1 VAASI
6 QYPRTIT
13 IKDSYK
19 LLSLR
24 HLVTLSPCHL
34 VILLLTLAAAGCQKE
49 PDDRLGAVADFQ
61 LTERSGQTIAR
72 DDLRG
77 KVWVAGFFFTRCSGP
92 CPKLMGA
99 LAQLQHE
106 TISQADVRLVCFT
119 ADPDH
124 DTPAVLKSYAEK
136 WQADPQRWLFL
147 TGERA
152 KMYDL
157 IQNSFKL
164 GVQQN
169 EGQDRK
175 PGEEVLHS
183 TRLVVIDRKGEKR
196 GYFDGTEPASMD
208 QLKKRVA
215 RLVREK
221 D

>member
-1 VAASI
+1 MRQSV
-6 QYPRTIT
+6 
-13 IKDSYK
+13 
-19 LLSLR
+19 
-24 HLVTLSPCHL
+24 CC
-34 VILLLTLAAAGCQKE
+34 LLLALALAGCQAAE
-49 PDDRLGAVADFQ
+49 ADDRLGAVEDFQ
-61 LTERSGQTIAR
+61 LTERGGQVVSR

-92 CPKLMGA
+92 CPQLMGT
-99 LAQLQHE
+99 LAQLQQE
-106 TISQADVRLVCFT
+106 TISQPAVRLVCFT
-119 ADPDH
+119 ADPEH
-124 DTPAVLKSYAEK
+124 DTPAVLKAYAEK

-147 TGERA
+147 TGERDKLYA
-152 KMYDL
+152 L

-169 EGQDRK
+169 EGQARK

-183 TRLVVIDRKGEKR
+183 TRLVVIDRQGEKR
-196 GYFDGTEPASMD
+196 GYFDGTDPASVD

>member
-1 VAASI
+1 MLW
-6 QYPRTIT
+6 P
-13 IKDSYK
+13 
-19 LLSLR
+19 R
-24 HLVTLSPCHL
+24 HLVTC
-34 VILLLTLAAAGCQKE
+34 LLALAALGCQSE
-49 PDDRLGAVADFQ
+49 PDDRLGAIADFQ
-61 LTERSGQTIAR
+61 LTERSGQPVSK

-92 CPKLMGA
+92 CPKLMGV
-99 LAQLQHE
+99 LAELQHE
-106 TISQADVRLVCFT
+106 TVSQADVRLVSIT

-124 DTPAVLKSYAEK
+124 DTPAVLTAYAEK

-147 TGERA
+147 TGPRDKVYA
-152 KMYDL
+152 L
-157 IQNSFKL
+157 IQDSFKL

-183 TRLVVIDRKGEKR
+183 TRLVVVDRKGEKR
-196 GYFDGTEPASMD
+196 GYYDGTDPASVD